1 MCGRSG
7 SSWTGDHRNNHQYRD
22 RDHNSERRGR
32 SGGRNG
38 GGAFVAKRNE
48 SESKI
53 ERLSNQRL
61 VVDATG
67 GAIPHQVAG

>member
-1 MCGRSG
+1 VTTLKNGEKLKP
-7 SSWTGDHRNNHQYRD
+7 HQYCD

-32 SGGRNG
+32 SGRNG
-38 GGAFVAKRNE
+38 GGLVARRNE
-48 SESKI
+48 SESKS